1 MPSTGAKRND
11 RARFDAFAWLAWL
24 QDEPGAAAVQ
34 HWLDEAEAARV
45 ECVTSIINLGEAYYR
60 LVRVDRRDQ
69 AESLW
74 RMALRGTLPV
84 SVKDA
89 TRRRVRRAAEL
100 KSKHAIAYADAFAVA
115 TAIEFDA
122 TLLTGDPEIE
132 PLEGEQNLKVEWL
145 PRRS

>member
-1 MPSTGAKRND
+1 VKPS
-11 RARFDAFAWLAWL
+11 ARFCLDSFAWLAWL

-34 HWLDEAEAARV
+34 RCLDEAERGDA

-60 LVRVDRRDQ
+60 LVQVERREQ

-74 RMALRGTLPV
+74 RMALRRTLPV
-84 SVKDA
+84 SVKEA

-100 KSKHAIAYADAFAVA
+100 KASHAIAYADAFAVA
-115 TAIEFDA
+115 TALEFRA
-122 TLLTGDPEIE
+122 TLLTGDPEIK
-132 PLEGEQNLKVEWL
+132 PLEGEQTLEVEWL

>member
-1 MPSTGAKRND
+1 MKRS
-11 RARFDAFAWLAWL
+11 ARFCFDAFAWLAWL

-34 HWLDEAEAARV
+34 HCLDEAERGRA

-60 LVRVDRRDQ
+60 LVRVERREE

-84 SVKDA
+84 AVKDA

-100 KSKHAIAYADAFAVA
+100 KANHPIAYADAFAVA
-115 TAIEFDA
+115 TALEFRA
-122 TLLTGDPEIE
+122 TLLTGDPEIK
-132 PLEGEQNLKVEWL
+132 PLDGEEELQVQWL
-145 PRRS
+145 PQRS